1 MKKTAWTLSE
11 LAQETGL
18 PARTIRYYI
27 ARGLVPGPD
36 VAGRSALY
44 RPEHVQRI
52 QEIRQ
57 LQRRGHMLAEIAQ
70 HQAQAEPPAE
80 AWWRYAIAD
89 GVVVSVRAGLA
100 PWRLKRIRRA
110 IADLSAKLKEGC
122 DV

>member
-1 MKKTAWTLSE
+1 MKKAEWTLSE

-27 ARGLVPGPD
+27 ARGLVPGPH

-44 RPEHVQRI
+44 GTGHVQRI
-52 QEIRQ
+52 LEIRR
-57 LQRRGHMLAEIAQ
+57 LQGQGRMLAEIAQ
-70 HQAQAEPPAE
+70 HDVPAEPAAE
-80 AWWRYAIAD
+80 PWWQYSVAE
-89 GVVVSVRAGLA
+89 GVVVSVRASLA

-110 IADLSAKLKEGC
+110 IADLSAKLKEVS